1 MKTTTLFIA
10 LILLGFCSYSQ
21 TQKVTVYCEL
31 YNGIAGLRIDYGDLG
46 KFLPDSLKTAV
57 LKDSIDKYDLLSDD
71 ITNVL
76 LLMGADGWKVSVSID
91 ERGSY
96 LLSKEIS
103 MDGPTRQLYYDK
115 IMSSLNKPKAP
126 RPKAPAR

>member
-1 MKTTTLFIA
+1 MKTTMLSIA

-21 TQKVTVYCEL
+21 TQKVTIYCEL
-31 YNGIAGLRIDYGDLG
+31 KNGIAGLRINYGDLN
-46 KFLPDSLKTAV
+46 KFLPDSIKTAI
-57 LKDSIDKYDLLSDD
+57 LKDSIDKYDLLADD
-71 ITNVL
+71 IINVL
-76 LLMGADGWKVSVSID
+76 LLMGADGWKVSVLKD

-103 MDGPTRQLYYDK
+103 MDGPTRLLYYDK

-126 RPKAPAR
+126 HPKAPAR